1 MTLTLLVFIP
11 LLGAAIQAFFP
22 RENADLHRK
31 WGLAVSLIGLVIV
44 LGMWGPFDSGLAGVQ
59 FEEQAAWIPSV
70 GASYHL
76 GIDGISYPMLLI
88 TAIVSVLAVLASWNI
103 SHRQKEFFAWML
115 VLQTA
120 VYGVFV
126 ALDYLLF
133 FFFWEL
139 MLIPMYFLIGIW
151 GGPRREYAAIKFLI
165 YTLVGSAV
173 MVVGILATYFKAG
186 LGTFDIIRI
195 AEEANLDPNFQ
206 FWAFLAFFI
215 GFAVKV
221 PVWPFHTWL
230 PDAHVEAP
238 TGGSMILAGILLKTG
253 AYGFFRIVFPTF
265 PAGADAFKWLLAL
278 LAVISI
284 IYGALAA
291 MAQRDLKRMV
301 AYSSV
306 SHMGF
311 VMLGLAAAAGTVAGA
326 RGLVDSGSVAHLV
339 ASGSLALS
347 GALFVMV
354 SHGLI
359 SPLLFFL
366 VGSVF
371 YDRTHT
377 RMMDEMGGYYTKIP
391 VAATILAFAAFA
403 NLGLPGLSGF
413 VGEFFTLVGSFPA
426 FRVDVIIAA
435 VGLVITAAYH
445 LWMLH
450 RVLMGEGKPD
460 ERYPDINGRE
470 LAVGIPLVALIAVL
484 GIYPSLVTSLFNPA
498 VGHLMTKLGGI

>member
-11 LLGAAIQAFFP
+11 LLGAVIQAFLP
-22 RENADLHRK
+22 KENASLHRR
-31 WGLAVSLIGLVIV
+31 WGLAVSLVGLVIV
-44 LGMWGPFDSGLAGVQ
+44 LGMWGPFDSAVPGIQ
-59 FEEQAAWIPSV
+59 FEETANWIPSI

-76 GIDGISYPMLLI
+76 GIDGLSYPMLLI
-88 TAIVSVLAVLASWNI
+88 TAIVSVLAVLASWDI
-103 SHRQKEFFAWML
+103 DRRQKEFFAWML
-115 VLQTA
+115 VLQSA
-120 VYGVFV
+120 MYGVFV

-133 FFFWEL
+133 FFFWEM
-139 MLIPMYFLIGIW
+139 MLIPMYFLIAIW
-151 GGPRREYAAIKFLI
+151 GGPRREYAALKFLI

-173 MVVGILATYFKAG
+173 MVIGILATYFTAG
-186 LGTFDIIRI
+186 LGTFDILRI
-195 AEEANLDPNFQ
+195 AEEANLSPNFQ
-206 FWAFLAFFI
+206 YWAFLAFFI

-238 TGGSMILAGILLKTG
+238 TGGSMILAGVLLKTG
-253 AYGFFRIVFPTF
+253 AYGFFRMVFPTF

-284 IYGALAA
+284 VYGALAA
-291 MAQRDLKRMV
+291 MAQKDLKRMV

-311 VMLGLAAAAGTVAGA
+311 VILGLAAAAGTVAGA
-326 RGLVDSGSVAHLV
+326 QGLADPGAIADLL
-339 ASGSLALS
+339 ASGSMALN

-371 YDRTHT
+371 YDRVHT

-391 VAATILAFAAFA
+391 IAATLLAFAAFA

-426 FRVDVIIAA
+426 FRVNVIIAA
-435 VGLVITAAYH
+435 ISLVLTAGYH

-450 RVLMGEGKPD
+450 RVVMGEDKSD
-460 ERYPDINGRE
+460 ASYPDINGRE
-470 LAVGIPLVALIAVL
+470 LAVGVPLVVLITLL
-484 GIYPSLVTSLFNPA
+484 GIYPSLVTTLLNPA
-498 VGHLMTKLGGI
+498 VGQLMTKLGGI